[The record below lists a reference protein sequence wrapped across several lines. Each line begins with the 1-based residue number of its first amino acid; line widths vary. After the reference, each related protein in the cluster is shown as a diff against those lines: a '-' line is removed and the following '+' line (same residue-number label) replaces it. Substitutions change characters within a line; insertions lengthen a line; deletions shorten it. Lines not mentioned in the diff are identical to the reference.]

1 MTEDVPTDDPS
12 NWGAL
17 IDKNPL
23 IGHPLIGGDP
33 LIVDPLIVDPLIR
46 DPLIGCPLIEALPI
60 WRPSIGSPQQKT
72 FHPSIAPSNWGP
84 L

>member
-1 MTEDVPTDDPS
+1 MTKDIPTDDPS

-46 DPLIGCPLIEALPI
+46 DPLIGSPLIEALLI
-60 WRPSIGSPQQKT
+60 WRPSIGDLYDRRR
-72 FHPSIAPSNWGP
+72 SN
-84 L
+84 

>member
-1 MTEDVPTDDPS
+1 MTEAVPTADPS

-17 IDKNPL
+17 IDKDPL
-23 IGHPLIGGDP
+23 IGRPLIGGDP
-33 LIVDPLIVDPLIR
+33 LIGDPLIR
-46 DPLIGCPLIEALPI
+46 DPLIGSPLIEALPI